1 MQLMTLDIL
10 YDTKCHEQQ
19 CFLGIPKFMSIRLKL
34 LRKKL
39 GITLEV
45 LADKAGM
52 TKSYLSKVER
62 GLNTPS
68 IASALKL
75 ARALNVNVEELF
87 SEDASDQARY
97 SLVRQG
103 ERQALV
109 GSGEG
114 PGYAVLTSQVGQ
126 RSLLPFLIQPP
137 TEFSD
142 PTFKEHQGEEFL
154 FVHSG
159 QVEVDFMTERVLLGK
174 GDALHFNAQ
183 TPHRLRS
190 IGPQQAQLLV
200 VVQGAE

>member
-1 MQLMTLDIL
+1 
-10 YDTKCHEQQ
+10 
-19 CFLGIPKFMSIRLKL
+19 MSIRLKL

-68 IASALKL
+68 IAAALKL

-87 SEDASDQARY
+87 AEEQAGQGRY

-109 GSGEG
+109 
-114 PGYAVLTSQVGQ
+114 
-126 RSLLPFLIQPP
+126 
-137 TEFSD
+137 
-142 PTFKEHQGEEFL
+142 
-154 FVHSG
+154 
-159 QVEVDFMTERVLLGK
+159 
-174 GDALHFNAQ
+174 
-183 TPHRLRS
+183 
-190 IGPQQAQLLV
+190 
-200 VVQGAE
+200 

>member
-1 MQLMTLDIL
+1 
-10 YDTKCHEQQ
+10 
-19 CFLGIPKFMSIRLKL
+19 MSNRLKM

-39 GITLEV
+39 GVTLEA
-45 LADKAGM
+45 LAEKSGM

-68 IASALKL
+68 IAAALKL
-75 ARALNVNVEELF
+75 ARALNVQVEELF
-87 SEDASDQARY
+87 AEEQPGQSLY

-109 GSGEG
+109 GDGQG
-114 PGYAVLTSQVGQ
+114 QGYAALTRQVGQ

-137 TEFSD
+137 TAFSD

-154 FVHSG
+154 FVHAG
-159 QVEVDFMTERVLLGK
+159 QVEVDFMSERVMLQQ

-190 IGPQQAQLLV
+190 VGEQPAQLLV
-200 VVQGAE
+200 VVHDGGE

>member
-1 MQLMTLDIL
+1 
-10 YDTKCHEQQ
+10 
-19 CFLGIPKFMSIRLKL
+19 MSIRLKL

-39 GITLEV
+39 GMTLEM
-45 LADKAGM
+45 LAEKTGM

-68 IASALKL
+68 IAAALKL

-87 SEDASDQARY
+87 AEEQVGQSRY
-97 SLVRQG
+97 SLVRHG

-109 GSGEG
+109 GDGQG
-114 PGYAVLTSQVGQ
+114 PGYAALTSQVGQ

-137 TEFSD
+137 NEFSD
-142 PTFKEHQGEEFL
+142 PTFKEHLGEEFL
-154 FVHSG
+154 FVHAG
-159 QVEVDFMTERVLLGK
+159 QVEVDFMNERVLLEQ

-190 IGPQQAQLLV
+190 VGAQPAQLLV
-200 VVQGAE
+200 VVHHADE

>member
-1 MQLMTLDIL
+1 
-10 YDTKCHEQQ
+10 
-19 CFLGIPKFMSIRLKL
+19 MSIRLKL

-68 IASALKL
+68 IAAALKL

-87 SEDASDQARY
+87 AEDAPNQARY
-97 SLVRQG
+97 SLVRSG
-103 ERQALV
+103 ERQPLA

-114 PGYAVLTSQVGQ
+114 PGYAVLANQIGQ
-126 RSLLPFLIQPP
+126 RSLLPFLISPP
-137 TEFSD
+137 MDFSD
-142 PTFKEHQGEEFL
+142 STFKEHLGEEFL
-154 FVHSG
+154 FVHEG
-159 QVEVDFMTERVLLGK
+159 RVEVDFMNERVILER
-174 GDALHFNAQ
+174 GDALYFNAQ

-190 IGPQQAQLLV
+190 LGEQPAQLLV
-200 VVQGAE
+200 VVHDAG